1 MSTFDFQSATR
12 ATADVVAGI
21 RDDQLG
27 GPTPCPAYTV
37 ADLVDHVH
45 GLSFAFTASARKE
58 RLEDASASADG
69 GRLPADWREV
79 VPAALAG
86 LAEAWHGTPDAYDGM
101 TQAGPIDLP
110 APIAAQVALNE
121 VVVHGWD
128 LAVATGQEY
137 AVAPASVAACRAFVE
152 SFEPPADGPADDGGL
167 FGPPVTVHTDAAD
180 LDRLVGAAGRR
191 PDWTP

>member
-1 MSTFDFQSATR
+1 MTTLDFRAATR

-37 ADLVDHVH
+37 ADLLDHVH
-45 GLSFAFTASARKE
+45 GLSSAFTASARKGRIE
-58 RLEDASASADG
+58 GAAPSADG
-69 GRLPADWREV
+69 SRLPDDWRDA

-86 LAEAWHGTPDAYDGM
+86 LAEAWHDTPDAYEGT

-110 APIAAQVALNE
+110 AAVAAQVALNE

-128 LAVATGQEY
+128 LAVATGQRY
-137 AVAPASVAACRAFVE
+137 AVDPAAVYACRTFVE
-152 SFEPPADGPADDGGL
+152 SFDAPAGDDAGL
-167 FGPPVTVHTDAAD
+167 FGPPVDVPETAPE

-191 PDWTP
+191 PGWSP